1 MEVTMKQVLVLVL
14 ALLVFTT
21 LAVAKS
27 DIGLKG
33 VGGQLGFI
41 MPEDPID
48 NTIGFGGHAYLGTI
62 IPNLELYV
70 YADYWGKKYAEAT
83 DWEAKFSVFGIAGV
97 AKYRFDVK
105 GNIKPYAGGGLALN
119 IGSASADYTGPYKQ
133 YYTTSTSSS
142 DTELGLYLIG
152 GASTALSTT
161 LDGFAEIRYNT
172 GGVDYLGIYAGVTYK
187 LGK

>member
-1 MEVTMKQVLVLVL
+1 MKKVLVLAL

-62 IPNLELYV
+62 IPNLDLYV
-70 YADYWGKKYAEAT
+70 YADYWGKKYAEAS

-97 AKYRFDVK
+97 VKYRFNVSGD
-105 GNIKPYAGGGLALN
+105 IKPYAGGGLALN
-119 IGSASADYTGPYKQ
+119 IGSASAEYTGPYKQ
-133 YYTTSTSSS
+133 YYTTDTSSS
-142 DTELGLYLIG
+142 DTELGLYLVG
-152 GASTALSTT
+152 GAAKTFSPT

>member
-1 MEVTMKQVLVLVL
+1 MKKVLVL
-14 ALLVFTT
+14 ALALLVFAT
-21 LAVAKS
+21 LAVAQS

-41 MPEDPID
+41 MPDEID

-62 IPNLELYV
+62 IPNLELYA
-70 YADYWGKKYAEAT
+70 YADYWGKTYAQSADT
-83 DWEAKFSVFGIAGV
+83 EAKFSVIGIAGV
-97 AKYRFDVK
+97 VKYRFNVSGD
-105 GNIKPYAGGGLALN
+105 IKPYAGGGLALN
-119 IGSASADYTGPYKQ
+119 IGSWSFEYSGPYAQ
-133 YYTTSTSSS
+133 YLNDTSGSET
-142 DTELGLYLIG
+142 DLGLYLVG
-152 GASTALSTT
+152 GASKTFSPT